1 MYREGKLTISDSA
14 LLELAREYDSQAL
27 AEIYDRY
34 AESIYRY
41 LYRYL
46 GDAEQAEDLTSEVFV
61 KLLQVLDTRRAPCK
75 HLQGWLYRVAHNL
88 AMDWFRQQAKG
99 ASVPLDEH
107 AHLVEHSDVMMDG
120 DSPSSVVE
128 RRQARQR
135 LGTAVRQLTSDQQQV
150 IFLRF
155 GEGLKIT
162 EVSQVTGKSEGAIK
176 ILQHRAVKR
185 LAKLLEREEIQVHEQ
200 KRSGAIRESFA
211 AGNAG
216 RER

>member
-1 MYREGKLTISDSA
+1 LTIPDSQ

-46 GDAEQAEDLTSEVFV
+46 GDAEQAEDLTSEVFM
-61 KLLQVLDTRRAPCK
+61 KLLQVLNTRRAPNK
-75 HLQGWLYRVAHNL
+75 HLQGWLYRVARNL
-88 AMDWFRQQAKG
+88 AMDWFRNQAKG
-99 ASVPLDEH
+99 AALPLDEH
-107 AHLVEHSDVMMDG
+107 AHLMEHSDPVMDG
-120 DSPSSVVE
+120 DVPSFVVE
-128 RRQARQR
+128 RRETRQR
-135 LGTAVRQLTSDQQQV
+135 LRAAISQLTADQQQV
-150 IFLRF
+150 IVLRF
-155 GEGLKIT
+155 GEGLKIA
-162 EVSQVTGKSEGAIK
+162 EVSEVTGKSEGAVK

-185 LAKLLEREEIQVHEQ
+185 LAKLLGREEIEIHEQ

-211 AGNAG
+211 AGDAG